1 MLEAWPRAIRKLSM
15 AWSKSSTPS
24 PYFDSTV
31 AITPPTCSHRFLRWV
46 SLLGDVGEEVEFVE
60 WRRSCV
66 TGSVGVDGWQRV
78 ACDGVSM
85 TANDAAGS
93 LLARSRSTNLSAV
106 LSQSKVCWII
116 LLLEVSVAAMV

>member
-1 MLEAWPRAIRKLSM
+1 M

-31 AITPPTCSHRFLRWV
+31 AITPPTCSHRFLRCIG
-46 SLLGDVGEEVEFVE
+46 LLEEVGEEVNVVE
-60 WRRSCV
+60 LRRRCV
-66 TGSVGVDGWQRV
+66 VGSGGVAGWQMV
-78 ACDGVSM
+78 ACDVVSM

-93 LLARSRSTNLSAV
+93 LLARSWPTNLSAV